1 MPDGWGWGMIYIG
14 IDPGGSGG
22 IAVIRPELGEVMA
35 RPMPETDRELLN
47 FLGPYRPVDGKPIA
61 FAVLER
67 VWSSP
72 GWGHVGAF
80 KFGMSYG
87 GLRMALAAQ
96 RIPFEE
102 ALPKRW
108 QQVMGVTYPKRTD
121 GKARDKNITKA
132 RAEALFPSLTVTH
145 AIADAL
151 LIASFCRRLHRS
163 AADGK
168 ESVAAFG
175 LGVKTLEQSKSEL
188 AQIRGRIAERQARAQ
203 AGAAVGRVAGHG
215 SRAKSAT
222 R

>member
-1 MPDGWGWGMIYIG
+1 MIYIG

-67 VWSSP
+67 VWGMP
-72 GWGHVGAF
+72 GWGARNF
-80 KFGMSYG
+80 TFGVSYG
-87 GLRMALAAQ
+87 GLRMALEAQ

-102 ALPKRW
+102 ALPRRW

-121 GKARDKNITKA
+121 GKRRDKNITKV

-151 LIASFCRRLHRS
+151 LLAVFCRRLHRS
-163 AADGK
+163 ADGK
-168 ESVAAFG
+168 AQAFG
-175 LGVKTLEQSKSEL
+175 VGVQTLEQSKSEL

-203 AGAAVGRVAGHG
+203 GGAAVGRAAGHG
-215 SRAKSAT
+215 SRAKSAA